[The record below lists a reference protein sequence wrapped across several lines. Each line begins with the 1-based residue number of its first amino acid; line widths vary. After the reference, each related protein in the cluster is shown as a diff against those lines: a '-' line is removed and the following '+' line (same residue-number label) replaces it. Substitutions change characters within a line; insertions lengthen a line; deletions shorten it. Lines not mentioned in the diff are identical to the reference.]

1 MQAELGLLL
10 RRQGSA
16 GATPL
21 RSVLNAWGTGEER
34 PAGNLTVEERQA
46 LLTVRPSRRRPSPI
60 SWLIILSILKL
71 TSCSGRG

>member
-46 LLTVRPSRRRPSPI
+46 LLTVTPPAAAPRPSPG
-60 SWLIILSILKL
+60 SSILSILKL

>member
-46 LLTVRPSRRRPSPI
+46 LLTVPPHTTP
-60 SWLIILSILKL
+60 LA
-71 TSCSGRG
+71 

>member
-46 LLTVRPSRRRPSPI
+46 LLTVTPHPSRRRPSPI
-60 SWLIILSILKL
+60 SAA
-71 TSCSGRG
+71 GGG